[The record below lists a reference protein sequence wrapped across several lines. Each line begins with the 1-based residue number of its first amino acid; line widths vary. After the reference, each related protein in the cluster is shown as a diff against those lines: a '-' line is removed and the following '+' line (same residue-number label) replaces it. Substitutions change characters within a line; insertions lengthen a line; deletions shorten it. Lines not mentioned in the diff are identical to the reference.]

1 MKKHQKQPVV
11 YILASRRNGT
21 LYIGVTS
28 DLGKRLW
35 QRKEG
40 TFEGFSKEFQVN
52 ILVYFEMHKTMQAAI
67 LRERQLKKWNR
78 KWKLRIIENQNPTW
92 RDLTV
97 DVVT

>member
-1 MKKHQKQPVV
+1 
-11 YILASRRNGT
+11 
-21 LYIGVTS
+21 
-28 DLGKRLW
+28 LGKRLW
-35 QRKEG
+35 QHKEG